1 MFKNLHWAHQVEMI
15 TKLKYQTLLHSM
27 EQLICPGLVALDQM
41 IGELLQLNAEILET
55 QGLVLIVAGMEHQVV
70 KMVQVV
76 DRKDFYQLF
85 LKLELHYKTVALVD

>member
-1 MFKNLHWAHQVEMI
+1 
-15 TKLKYQTLLHSM
+15 M

>member
-1 MFKNLHWAHQVEMI
+1 
-15 TKLKYQTLLHSM
+15 M

-41 IGELLQLNAEILET
+41 IGELLRLNAEILET